1 MTASALS
8 LGTGFGGSYSN
19 AQLGRAL
26 GSAARAAGE
35 FAASNAETAR
45 LLGRV
50 GMRVAPAGIAILLA
64 VEAGFFAYDLY
75 QKFKPHPYGP
85 PAVDNRNGVWT
96 LSETCGPAD
105 GPGAGSWPFCGTD
118 FVVGRDSGLVGPGP
132 IKGIAFWKFLPP
144 RFHINGGTIATP
156 GLYYSAVFSGYPD
169 ARNAIALA
177 IPMADQGHRPRVYA
191 LAPAMAPIL
200 APRDRENHIPWA
212 VLPYVQQSPN
222 VPRSVQLDAAYHLPQ
237 DRGRSL
243 PPIFAGVEGLDYAPP
258 VRLGGYVE
266 SFPNVTIPA
275 IAGVVLPGTKVTNP
289 GEIAK
294 PGTGIQFPAIPGAS
308 AAAIPTTH
316 FMEPPGKSVKEKK
329 FILSPKASNVVVRI
343 FNTLT
348 ETEDFIDSLYWAID
362 PPYTGNVVYN
372 RKQYE
377 FERIKGRK
385 VWFKKNG
392 KWQSRWVNNPSIQ
405 EKAAWVYTHL
415 DKLDLK
421 KALANYIKNEIG
433 DRAYGAIGKVGA
445 KAARATDSARSPTIS
460 RSTGYSPALPLDPVY
475 DIVDRLLGV

>member
-1 MTASALS
+1 MTASVLS

-64 VEAGFFAYDLY
+64 VEAGWFAYDLY
-75 QKFKPHPYGP
+75 QHWKAHPYGP
-85 PAVDNRNGVWT
+85 PAVDNRNGAWT
-96 LSETCGPAD
+96 LSEVCGAAD

-118 FVVGRDSGLVGPGP
+118 FVVGRDSGYVGPGP
-132 IKGIAFWKFLPP
+132 FKGIAFWKFMPP
-144 RFHINGGTIATP
+144 RYHINGGTIATP
-156 GLYYSAVFSGYPD
+156 GLYYSAFFFGYPD
-169 ARNAIALA
+169 ARNSISLA
-177 IPMADQGHRPRVYA
+177 IPMADQGYRPRVYA

-222 VPRSVQLDAAYHLPQ
+222 VPRAVQLDAAYYPQ
-237 DRGRSL
+237 GDARRNV
-243 PPIFAGVEGLDYAPP
+243 PPLYAGVEGLDYAPP
-258 VRLGGYVE
+258 LRLGGYTE
-266 SFPNVTIPA
+266 SFPNVSIPA
-275 IAGVVLPGTKVTNP
+275 IAGVVLPGTQPANP

-294 PGTGIQFPAIPGAS
+294 PGTAIAFPAIPGTS

-316 FMEPPGKSVKEKK
+316 FMEPPGKAVKEKK

-343 FNTLT
+343 FNSLT
-348 ETEDFIDSLYWAID
+348 ETEDFLDALYWAIE
-362 PPYTGNVVYN
+362 PKYTGNVVYN
-372 RKQYE
+372 KKIYE
-377 FERIKGRK
+377 YERIKGRK
-385 VWFKKNG
+385 VWFMKNG

-405 EKAAWVYTHL
+405 EKAAWIYTHL
-415 DKLDLK
+415 DDLNLR
-421 KALANYIKNEIG
+421 KAVANYIKNEIG
-433 DRAYGAIGKVGA
+433 DRAYGKIGKVGA
-445 KAARATDSARSPTIS
+445 LAARKTGAARSPTTS

-475 DIVDRLLGV
+475 NIVDRLLGV